1 MVEWIN
7 IMHHFQRQSAHCH
20 VIRAAVLFNN
30 FSQDTRVT
38 DDYNSRCP
46 NTSFSRTS
54 LISDDQWW
62 FFSMFYQWTVLK
74 ERFCDTL
81 AEQILKFALPLSS
94 FTVKLVLYRQNGDQK
109 LRLQRAK
116 YSPGSRSKHKWRRL
130 SAEYYCRY
138 QQNSMTQVY
147 FVSLKYFF
155 NGSIGL
161 VSPNINPHQR

>member
-1 MVEWIN
+1 MWSGLQYCLTTFLRTQEWQMIITRDVQIN
-7 IMHHFQRQSAHCH
+7 HFLEQ
-20 VIRAAVLFNN
+20 VWVL
-30 FSQDTRVT
+30 
-38 DDYNSRCP
+38 
-46 NTSFSRTS
+46 
-54 LISDDQWW
+54 SDDQWW